1 MTSATAASAKP
12 VNVEQEMQ
20 FIQLRSQ
27 GRSFVSIA
35 AEMHISKGKA
45 LEMGKRLHLE
55 VGLETALVRQLILE
69 RYKVASANRASAF
82 AEVLGAALNELHR
95 RLQGEGAGLAQLK
108 IGELV
113 NLAAFLEKRLQAEE
127 VPAKVSQ
134 GWGGDSAGFED
145 VFLEMR

>member
-27 GRSFVSIA
+27 GRSYIAIA

-45 LEMGKRLHLE
+45 LEMGKRLQME

-69 RYKVASANRASAF
+69 RYKVASVNRATAF
-82 AEVLGAALNELHR
+82 AEVLGAAMNELHR

-108 IGELV
+108 MGELV
-113 NLAAFLEKRLQAEE
+113 NLATFLEKRMQAEE
-127 VPAKVSQ
+127 LPALVSQ
-134 GWGGDSAGFED
+134 GWGGNGAGFED
-145 VFLEMR
+145 EFLEMR

>member
-1 MTSATAASAKP
+1 MTSATAASAKH

-27 GRSFVSIA
+27 GRSYIAIA

-45 LEMGKRLHLE
+45 LEMGKRLQME

-69 RYKVASANRASAF
+69 RYKVASANRATAF

-113 NLAAFLEKRLQAEE
+113 NLATFLEKRMQAEE
-127 VPAKVSQ
+127 LPALVSQ
-134 GWGGDSAGFED
+134 GWGGNGAGFED
-145 VFLEMR
+145 EFLEMR

>member
-27 GRSFVSIA
+27 GRSYIAIA

-45 LEMGKRLHLE
+45 LEMGKRLQME

-69 RYKVASANRASAF
+69 RYKVASVNRATAF
-82 AEVLGAALNELHR
+82 AEVLGAAMNELHR

-113 NLAAFLEKRLQAEE
+113 NLATFLEKRMQAEE
-127 VPAKVSQ
+127 LPALVSQ
-134 GWGGDSAGFED
+134 GWGGNGAGFED
-145 VFLEMR
+145 EFLEMR

>member
-1 MTSATAASAKP
+1 MTSAKAASPGP

-27 GRSFVSIA
+27 GRSFIAIA

-55 VGLETALVRQLILE
+55 VGLETALLRQLILE
-69 RYKVASANRASAF
+69 RYKVASANRATAF

-113 NLAAFLEKRLQAEE
+113 NLAAALEKRMQAEE
-127 VPAKVSQ
+127 IPAKVAQ
-134 GWGGDSAGFED
+134 GWGEDLAGFENQ
-145 VFLEMR
+145 FLEMR